1 MDPKPNTLTEVRN
14 LGVMT
19 ENTMKI
25 STSCTDAVKK
35 ANQPLGSRR
44 EEQENKEFVNSV
56 NR

>member
-19 ENTMKI
+19 ENAMKI

-44 EEQENKEFVNSV
+44 EGQENKEFVNSV